1 MKVEIN
7 ESSGFCFG
15 VINAIKTAETKL
27 NEHGKIYCLGDIVH
41 NSEEIERLK
50 KLGLKA
56 ISHDEYYGLKNC
68 TVMLRAHGEPPEVY
82 DYAKANNIQL
92 FDATCP
98 VVLSLQKRIKK
109 GYNIMEGDEGQVVI
123 YGKQGHA
130 EVVGL
135 NGQIGNKAIIIQEQ
149 KDLELINFSKPVQ
162 LFSQTT
168 QPIDGFNDLAKE
180 IERKGKSSVKIN
192 DTICRQVANRVPKLK
207 DFARNYD
214 VIIFMSGKKS
224 SNGKFLYEVC
234 RQENP
239 NTYFV
244 SAIDEIDDAWFEGVV
259 SVGICGATSTP
270 QWLMEDAKL
279 YIERRNS

>member
-27 NEHGKIYCLGDIVH
+27 DEHGEIYCLGDIVH

-56 ISHDEYYGLKNC
+56 ISHEEYYRLKDC

-82 DYAKANNIQL
+82 EYATANNIQL

-98 VVLSLQKRIKK
+98 VVLSLQKRVKR
-109 GYNIMEGDEGQVVI
+109 GYNSIEGEGGQVVI

-130 EVVGL
+130 EVIGL
-135 NGQIGNKAIIIQEQ
+135 NGQIANKAVIIQD
-149 KDLELINFSKPVQ
+149 KADISKIDFSKPIQ

-180 IERKGKSSVKIN
+180 IEEKGAASVKIN

-207 DFARNYD
+207 EFAKNYEV
-214 VIIFMSGKKS
+214 VIFVSGKKS

-234 RQENP
+234 KRENP

-244 SAIDEIDDAWFEGVV
+244 SSIDEIDDAWFEGVA

-270 QWLMEDAKL
+270 QWLMEDAKRH
-279 YIERRNS
+279 IEGD